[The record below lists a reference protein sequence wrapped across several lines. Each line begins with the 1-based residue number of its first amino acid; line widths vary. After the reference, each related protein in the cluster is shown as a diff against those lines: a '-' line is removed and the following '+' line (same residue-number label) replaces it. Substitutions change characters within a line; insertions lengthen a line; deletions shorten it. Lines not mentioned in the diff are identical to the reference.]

1 MLYTNLKFLLIFG
14 EVLLSLALFKIT
26 QASFVHNHTEVI
38 SNNHTSWFNLPM
50 LNEFLNY
57 ETNSMDLSSE
67 LNDVSKIIRLA
78 PSTNLKDSN
87 WIPFNIEDFISIF
100 KSKFQSAKAENNST
114 IQNKYKAIV
123 TYLESINPLHN
134 KVKDSDTI
142 NSDKKNQWSE
152 YFNLPM
158 GIFNTTNKNKHQN
171 MSITESINITKTNNK
186 NLNKA
191 NIKNEQNDADLLAKK
206 NKMDICNMSIVTTY
220 KDCIEECKRKLKKSQ
235 RDTGGITPLHI
246 SELNTCFQGCKYNA
260 EHSVDC
266 ELSAETIKLINEQI
280 QLPVPT
286 IRRNIKKEKNKHGI
300 LYRYIFGPFIKLCI
314 SILFCIA
321 GLIGI
326 LYYFRQYKL
335 YPRFADTI
343 TRIIES
349 YYTEEEKRRAIFEGH
364 NFPQKPGV
372 DWKRSLIYIMRLSF
386 LPIFFV
392 INLPWLVPQ
401 RRDINQPVDS
411 SNYIHMS

>member
-1 MLYTNLKFLLIFG
+1 MLYTNLKFLLILG
-14 EVLLSLALFKIT
+14 EVLLSLLLVKIT
-26 QASFVHNHTEVI
+26 QASFVHNNTEVI

-50 LNEFLNY
+50 SNEFLNY
-57 ETNSMDLSSE
+57 EINSMDLNSE
-67 LNDVSKIIRLA
+67 LNDISKIIRLA

-100 KSKFQSAKAENNST
+100 KSKLQSTKAENNST
-114 IQNKYKAIV
+114 IQNKYNAIV

-134 KVKDSDTI
+134 KVKSDTI
-142 NSDKKNQWSE
+142 NSDKKSQWNE
-152 YFNLPM
+152 YFNFPM
-158 GIFNTTNKNKHQN
+158 GIFNKTNKNKNQN
-171 MSITESINITKTNNK
+171 MPITENISITKTNNQ

-191 NIKNEQNDADLLAKK
+191 KIKNEQNADLLEKK
-206 NKMDICNMSIVTTY
+206 NKIDICNISIVTTY

-246 SELNTCFQGCKYNA
+246 SELNTCFQGCKYNV

-266 ELSAETIKLINEQI
+266 ELSAETIKLINEEI

-300 LYRYIFGPFIKLCI
+300 LYRYIFGPLIRLCI
-314 SILFCIA
+314 SILFCLVGI
-321 GLIGI
+321 IGI

-349 YYTEEEKRRAIFEGH
+349 YYTEEEKRRAIFEGN
-364 NFPQKPGV
+364 NFPQKPSV
-372 DWKRSLIYIMRLSF
+372 DWKRSLIYIIRLNF
-386 LPIFFV
+386 LPNFFAT
-392 INLPWLVPQ
+392 NLSWLVPQ
-401 RRDINQPVDS
+401 RRDINQPIDS
-411 SNYIHMS
+411 SNYIQMS